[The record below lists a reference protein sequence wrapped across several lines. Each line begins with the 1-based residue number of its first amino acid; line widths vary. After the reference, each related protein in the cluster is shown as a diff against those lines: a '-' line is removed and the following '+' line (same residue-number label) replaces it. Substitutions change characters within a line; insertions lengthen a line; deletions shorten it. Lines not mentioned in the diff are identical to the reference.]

1 MAQNQTQSGDIYVPQ
16 TATLVGKERLTALET
31 FFEIQLDSNEP
42 LGHRPGQFVM
52 VSIPGLGEA
61 PISVSSRPVGDTFE
75 LVVRRIGRLTTAM
88 HQMEVG
94 DKLGIRGP
102 FGTDFPVDAPAFKGL
117 DVLFICGGIGLVP
130 VRGAIL
136 EVLANREAYGDV
148 AILYGTKSP
157 TERLFVDD
165 LARWKAR
172 QDVTFLETVD
182 RGDETWDGNTGV
194 ITTLIPKIEINP
206 ERIAVIVCGP
216 PIMYKFVL
224 MELYQRNVPKENIY
238 VSLERRMKC
247 GIGKCGHCQING
259 LYTCLDGPVF
269 RYADVADVQEAI

>member
-1 MAQNQTQSGDIYVPQ
+1 MAQNLTKSGDIYVPQ
-16 TATLVGKERLTALET
+16 IATLVRKERLTELET
-31 FFEIQLDSNEP
+31 FFEIQLESNQP

-52 VSIPGLGEA
+52 VSLPGLGEA
-61 PISVSSRPVGDTFE
+61 PISVSSRPVGNTFE

-88 HQMEVG
+88 HRMEVG

-102 FGTDFPVDAPAFKGL
+102 FGTDFPVNTFRGQ

-136 EVLANREAYGDV
+136 EVLANRAAYGHV
-148 AILYGTKSP
+148 AILYGTRGPS
-157 TERLFVDD
+157 ERLFVDD

-172 QDVTFLETVD
+172 EDVTFLETVD
-182 RGDETWDGNTGV
+182 RGSDAWDGNVGV
-194 ITTLIPKIEINP
+194 ITTLIPKIEIAP
-206 ERIAVIVCGP
+206 ERTAVVVCGP

-224 MELYQRNVPKENIY
+224 MELYQQNVPKENIY

-247 GIGKCGHCQING
+247 GVGKCGHCQING

-269 RYADVADVQEAI
+269 RYADVSDVREAI